1 MPEGRRTRILIVED
15 SAVMRSLLRAV
26 VTADRAFEV
35 AGTAADGESALSAV
49 STLSPDL
56 VLLDVEMPV
65 MDGLVTL
72 GLLRARGYKMP
83 VIMCSALTQRG
94 ARVTIE
100 ALAAGAS
107 DYVAKPS
114 GQASREAAVAALG
127 EDLLPRIRALTR
139 GASDRPES
147 PGGQVLISESFR
159 QTKVS
164 SFVPTIVVIGVSTG
178 GPAALDVLLPALP
191 ENFPLPVLIVQHMP
205 ELFTGLLAE
214 RLNHRCHLRVHEAHD
229 GDAVLPGTI
238 YLARGNWHMEVLATS
253 HSGVAARLRVD
264 QRPLENHCRPAVD
277 VLFRSAAAVYGSGVL
292 AVVLTG
298 MGADGLSGCRSI
310 RNRDGVVI
318 AQDQATSTV
327 WGMPGAVANA
337 GLAHRVLPL
346 NAIASEIRRLTTCGQ
361 NEVSGLRESVG

>member
-1 MPEGRRTRILIVED
+1 MPQGRRTRILIVED

-83 VIMCSALTQRG
+83 VIMCSSLTQRG

-139 GASDRPES
+139 GAWDRPES

-159 QTKVS
+159 
-164 SFVPTIVVIGVSTG
+164 
-178 GPAALDVLLPALP
+178 
-191 ENFPLPVLIVQHMP
+191 
-205 ELFTGLLAE
+205 
-214 RLNHRCHLRVHEAHD
+214 
-229 GDAVLPGTI
+229 
-238 YLARGNWHMEVLATS
+238 
-253 HSGVAARLRVD
+253 
-264 QRPLENHCRPAVD
+264 
-277 VLFRSAAAVYGSGVL
+277 
-292 AVVLTG
+292 
-298 MGADGLSGCRSI
+298 
-310 RNRDGVVI
+310 
-318 AQDQATSTV
+318 
-327 WGMPGAVANA
+327 
-337 GLAHRVLPL
+337 
-346 NAIASEIRRLTTCGQ
+346 
-361 NEVSGLRESVG
+361 